1 MCVAGRRCSTGL
13 YMYQEKIIAYLEAHK
28 EEMLRDIC
36 DLVRINSE
44 KLPAKDGMPFGEGN
58 AQVLALALEKAK
70 GYGFAVQNYE
80 NYVGSVDFSDAPK
93 QLDILAHLDVVPV
106 SDDWTVT
113 LPFEPKLMDG
123 KLWGRGTAD
132 DKGPAMAA
140 LYAMRAVRE
149 LGIPIT
155 KNVRLILGCDE
166 ECGSHDIA
174 YYYQKES
181 AAPMTFS
188 PDANFPVVNIE
199 KGHWIA
205 EVVANFADDVVVS
218 VHAGT
223 KFNVIPGQAQATLRG
238 VSIDLAQ
245 ELAKQVEE
253 NTGLTILCEPI
264 EGGVEITCKGISGH
278 AASPEHANNALT
290 GLLEYLAADALQAS
304 PVWKQLSANFPHG
317 DYAGNAMGI
326 AMTHPKTG
334 ALTMCADMITYK
346 VGALHLCFDSR
357 MPLTATPDNTE
368 AIVRKKLAAFGAAVT
383 TTAWS
388 DTHYVDENS
397 WFVQTLL
404 RCYEMY
410 SGKKGF
416 CMSMGGGTYVH
427 NVENGVAF
435 GCVEDEDETNLHSG
449 DEHIAVADLL
459 QGSAIFAQA
468 IIELCR

>member
-1 MCVAGRRCSTGL
+1 
-13 YMYQEKIIAYLEAHK
+13 MYKEKIIAYLEAHK

-36 DLVRINSE
+36 ELVRINSE
-44 KLPAKDGMPFGEGN
+44 KLPAKEGMPFGEGN

-70 GYGFAVQNYE
+70 GYGFTVTNYD
-80 NYVGSVDFSDAPK
+80 NYVGSIDFSDAPK

-113 LPFEPKLMDG
+113 LPFEPKLVDG
-123 KLWGRGTAD
+123 KLYGRGTAD

-149 LGIPIT
+149 LGIPIS

-205 EVVANFADDVVVS
+205 EVDTAFEDDLVVS
-218 VHAGT
+218 ASGGT
-223 KFNVIPGQAQATLRG
+223 KFNVIPGLAQATLRG
-238 VSIDLAQ
+238 VSLSDAQ
-245 ELAKQVEE
+245 AIAQAVEQE
-253 NTGLTILCEPI
+253 TGVAVICEA
-264 EGGVEITCKGISGH
+264 VEDMIRVSCKGTSGH

-290 GLLEYLAADALQAS
+290 ALLHYLAQDALHAS
-304 PVWKQLSANFPHG
+304 AVWKQLSACFPHG
-317 DYAGNAMGI
+317 DYAGKAMGI
-326 AMTHPKTG
+326 AMSHEETG
-334 ALTMCADMITYK
+334 ALTLCADILSYGDGK
-346 VGALHLCFDSR
+346 LSLCFDSR

-368 AIVRKKLAAFGAAVT
+368 AVVREKMQALGATLA

-388 DTHYVDENS
+388 DTHYVDGNS

-416 CMSMGGGTYVH
+416 TMSMGGGTYVH

-468 IIELCR
+468 IIELCQ